1 MEGEGVPG
9 GERAIGLAD
18 GPGLVLGSRE
28 GADAR
33 QPLIDAGHQGA
44 PEGGKV
50 GRAATKTKV
59 FQSESAARQTRADSR
74 AGFSKKEVTP

>member
-18 GPGLVLGSRE
+18 GPGLVLGTRE

-33 QPLIDAGHQGA
+33 QPLIDVGHHGA
-44 PEGGKV
+44 PEGSKV